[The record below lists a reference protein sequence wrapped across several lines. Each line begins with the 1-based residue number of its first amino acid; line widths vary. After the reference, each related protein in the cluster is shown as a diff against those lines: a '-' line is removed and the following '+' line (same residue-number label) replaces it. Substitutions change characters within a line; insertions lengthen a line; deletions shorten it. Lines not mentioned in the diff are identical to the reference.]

1 MRWNSNKKMILL
13 KLTLVWHLVH
23 SLTAFCNHCL
33 HQVPKYFHHPQKKTP
48 CLLSSFSLVPWPQP
62 LETTDLRS
70 VSVDSPILNSLIYVE
85 PYHTWFY
92 VLLSFSITFL
102 SIMYIIHNVAYISS
116 SLLFVAEQYSV
127 ICIYPVLF
135 IHSSTDGHLGCFHP
149 LAIVNSAVMNKCV
162 HIFVGVLI
170 FNSLGYTARSGIAE

>member
-1 MRWNSNKKMILL
+1 
-13 KLTLVWHLVH
+13 
-23 SLTAFCNHCL
+23 
-33 HQVPKYFHHPQKKTP
+33 
-48 CLLSSFSLVPWPQP
+48 
-62 LETTDLRS
+62 
-70 VSVDSPILNSLIYVE
+70 
-85 PYHTWFY
+85 
-92 VLLSFSITFL
+92 
-102 SIMYIIHNVAYISS
+102 MYIIHNVAYISS